1 MSALHEIIKIA
12 EIHAHRIHIALKH
25 THTLFPMGPDALQS
39 LTEDHMVWIDLLI
52 NRFGKLQD
60 IIGSKMI
67 DLFLE
72 SQGEIVECLT
82 MLDKIHKMEKFNMI
96 KDAQTWKD
104 MRSARNHIAHEYPD
118 HPELMAIYLNQI
130 FFLIPPLF
138 EMFDSLKK
146 KNTGMN
152 E

>member
-12 EIHAHRIHIALKH
+12 EIHVHRIHLALKH
-25 THTLFPMGPDALQS
+25 THTLFPMGPDAVQS
-39 LTEDHMVWIDLLI
+39 LPEDHMVWIDLLI

-60 IIGSKMI
+60 IIGSKII

-72 SQGEIVECLT
+72 SQGEIIEGLT
-82 MLDKIHKMEKFNMI
+82 MLDKIYKMEKLKII

-104 MRSARNHIAHEYPD
+104 MRSAKNHIEREYPD

-130 FFLIPPLF
+130 YSLIPSLL
-138 EMFDSLKK
+138 EMFDRLKK
-146 KNTGMN
+146 RMKI
-152 E
+152 